1 VNTRNIDWRTFAIIL
16 IVFLLIVPALL
27 GQVGQLIRI
36 PPINIITA
44 FAGAV
49 WLILAGIAP
58 WRGGRRPLG
67 SDKVTYWRGQR
78 IVTKQPARARI
89 RSTSGVQL
97 VGSLWHLALGLG
109 SAYAGVI
116 ALLRLVGLS

>member
-1 VNTRNIDWRTFAIIL
+1 MNTRNIDWRTFAIIL
-16 IVFLLIVPALL
+16 IVFIFIVPTLL
-27 GQVGQLIRI
+27 GLIGQLLRI

-44 FAGAV
+44 FAGAI
-49 WLILAGIAP
+49 WLILAGVTP

-89 RSTSGVQL
+89 RATSGVQL
-97 VGSLWHLALGLG
+97 AGSLWHLTLGLG

-116 ALLRLVGLS
+116 ALLRLMGLS